1 MGSSEGSTVGCSEGL
16 LGLLDGVQVGAL
28 DGNVGLSVGE
38 PIAGSAKDGCMN
50 IIIKNKK
57 FCGRTLVNI
66 CHIKSVECVL

>member
-38 PIAGSAKDGCMN
+38 PIVGSAKDGCMN
-50 IIIKNKK
+50 IIIKK
-57 FCGRTLVNI
+57 
-66 CHIKSVECVL
+66 